1 MKNADSKFRD
11 DDAWMC
17 DLITRLGDVAQHSP
31 HAEAILHAQSALIT
45 HLSSWRDSA
54 ALNYLAAKRPGGW
67 IVRLDGKDWDLKNGR
82 PHKCLERPAF
92 FQVVPSLPWLR
103 RISR

>member
-54 ALNYLAAKRPGGW
+54 ALNYLAAKRPGSW
-67 IVRLDGKDWDLKNGR
+67 IVRLDGKDVGHGVGPRAAMFDAVLR
-82 PHKCLERPAF
+82 LEANA
-92 FQVVPSLPWLR
+92 
-103 RISR
+103 